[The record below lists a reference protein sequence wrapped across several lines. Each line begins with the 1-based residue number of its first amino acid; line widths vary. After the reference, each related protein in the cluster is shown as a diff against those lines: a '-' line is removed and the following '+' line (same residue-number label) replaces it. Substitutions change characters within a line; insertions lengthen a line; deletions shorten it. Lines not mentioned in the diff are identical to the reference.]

1 MVHCTKTKKFRVND
15 SWSLEFWF
23 EMVYSHHCHAIRTS
37 DIPFAKNTGNERTNA
52 KDIDNITRLHP
63 RGKGGPEGA
72 LVWITFKSL
81 KLSSD
86 RVRQTDVRWI

>member
-1 MVHCTKTKKFRVND
+1 MSRVLVGFGETTETRGRTATGRGD
-15 SWSLEFWF
+15 GHGFF
-23 EMVYSHHCHAIRTS
+23 ERLLHKSPKGA
-37 DIPFAKNTGNERTNA
+37 TNY
-52 KDIDNITRLHP
+52 TRLHP

-72 LVWITFKSL
+72 LVWKTFKSL